1 MHTRLAGTLPVILD
15 LYMVLISPIL
25 VKSQIGLNTIKS
37 LVVKKKKKKKA
48 NMSARAED
56 IYSIT
61 LMLPSTFCSHM

>member
-37 LVVKKKKKKKA
+37 LVVKKKKKKKPICQ
-48 NMSARAED
+48 RG
-56 IYSIT
+56 
-61 LMLPSTFCSHM
+61 LKTFTASL

>member
-37 LVVKKKKKKKA
+37 LVVKKKKKKA

>member
-37 LVVKKKKKKKA
+37 LVVKKKKKKPICQRGLK
-48 NMSARAED
+48 
-56 IYSIT
+56 
-61 LMLPSTFCSHM
+61 TFTASL

>member
-37 LVVKKKKKKKA
+37 LVVKKKKKKK
-48 NMSARAED
+48 SQYVSEG
-56 IYSIT
+56 
-61 LMLPSTFCSHM
+61 